1 MKCVFLIFLTL
12 LLTIVSLTAQVYA
25 QREQTETA
33 DTISVKKDGVF
44 RRFFSNMKNSA
55 SSVDTA
61 PQKKYI
67 PEEKN
72 TQSREYHTPS
82 AEFSGNED
90 SLQIII
96 RNDSIGGCFNDRASK
111 KKIVERRF

>member
-1 MKCVFLIFLTL
+1 MKCVFLIL
-12 LLTIVSLTAQVYA
+12 LLILLAMVLGTAQVYA
-25 QREQTETA
+25 QMEQTETA
-33 DTISVKKDGVF
+33 DTISVKKDGAF

-72 TQSREYHTPS
+72 VQSREYHTPS
-82 AEFSGNED
+82 AEFSGEED

-96 RNDSIGGCFNDRASK
+96 RNDSIYDFKS
-111 KKIVERRF
+111 IVKTVA